1 MKTTRELVA
10 SDFARAMPRSQR
22 LRVASGHI
30 ASGDDIVALERFVG
44 LTTAQLAKALGVSIA
59 TLRSW
64 KRGESRPE
72 RSALMLLRI
81 AARHPRVLRETV
93 ASAA

>member
-1 MKTTRELVA
+1 MKASRTLVEA
-10 SDFARAMPRSQR
+10 DLARAMPRSQR
-22 LRVASGHI
+22 LRVAGGRI

-44 LTTAQLAKALGVSIA
+44 LTPAQFAKALGVSVA

-81 AARHPRVLRETV
+81 AAKHPRVLRENV